1 MRRLFLT
8 LIAVCLIAV
17 PMTVMA
23 GGQQGSTGSTSD
35 GPVEIHVGYT
45 EVVGATWAE
54 GEDQGDN
61 LWTRL
66 WLEEYNIKVIADWV
80 SAEYDT
86 TLNLAIASKKLPDA
100 FIANPVQFQQLAEA
114 GLVQDLQEAY
124 DNHASPGLRRMMDEN
139 ANILDTARFNGELLA
154 IPRLHYGYET
164 STPHMWARKDWL
176 EGLGIP
182 EIKTVPDIENLMDS
196 FKSDFGAQYGLM
208 LDRTLRQFLQMAP
221 TWHSYPQL
229 WVEGPKGDIVY
240 GATLPETKEALAQF
254 AEWYKEGYIRPDFA
268 TLNSTAMF
276 EDAYNG
282 RTGMYTQQNWAGW
295 QVGSDMFNN
304 QGDNTFFMPFD
315 LPSIDGKK
323 VMYPIKFPNSVYSVV
338 NKKYDN
344 PEVLI
349 QLISSYVHVLDE
361 AMVKGDMTIDQ
372 ALPFATNNMHH
383 VTGPFKVHFNHYN
396 DIKEVSGAVATGVE
410 KFSTGNAYQFYF
422 EIRKWIDNG
431 DLVGL
436 GRYIQMGMPWS
447 SLVHAIEH
455 VDNDHELWGKM
466 WGVPPQ
472 SLRDYGSTLDD
483 LLIEGY
489 THIITGTQDIGYF
502 DELIESWKKAGG
514 DQVTAQVNEMYGK

>member
-8 LIAVCLIAV
+8 LLVVSLIAV

-23 GGQQGSTGSTSD
+23 GGQSDSATGSD
-35 GPVEIHVGYT
+35 GPIEIHVGFQ

-61 LWTRL
+61 LWTRH
-66 WLEEYNIKVIADWV
+66 WLENYNIKVIADWV
-80 SAEYDT
+80 TAEYT
-86 TLNLAIASKKLPDA
+86 TKLNLAIASKQLPDA

-114 GLVQDLQEAY
+114 KLIQDLQEAY
-124 DNHASPGLRRMMDEN
+124 DNNASPGLRRMMDEN
-139 ANILDTARFNGELLA
+139 KNILDTARYNGELLA

-176 EGLGIP
+176 EGLGMP
-182 EIKTVPDIENLMDS
+182 EVKTVEDLENLAGS
-196 FKSDFGAQYGLM
+196 FKSSFGADFGLM
-208 LDRTLRQFLQMAP
+208 LDRTLSQFIQLAP

-240 GATLPETKEALAQF
+240 GATLPETKEALAKF
-254 AEWYKEGYIRPDFA
+254 AGWYKAGYIRPDFA

-295 QVGSDMFNN
+295 QVGTDMVKN
-304 QGDNTFFMPFD
+304 QGDNTFFMPFNI
-315 LPSIDGKK
+315 PSADGDK

-338 NKKYDN
+338 NKNYDH
-344 PEVLI
+344 PEVLPI
-349 QLISSYVHVLDE
+349 LVSSYVHVLDE
-361 AMVKGDMTIDQ
+361 AMVKGDMTIDE

-431 DLVGL
+431 DFVGL

-447 SLVHAIEH
+447 SLVNALEH
-455 VDNDHELWGKM
+455 VDNKHLLFDKM

-472 SLRDYGSTLDD
+472 ALRDYGTTLDD

-489 THIITGTQDIGYF
+489 TKIITGAEPVGYF
-502 DELIESWKKAGG
+502 DELIVAWRKAGG